1 MGGEEMH
8 LYKECF
14 MLNFGSIFITIFM
27 CYKEEDRFY
36 QILYIKKIF

>member
-36 QILYIKKIF
+36 QILYIKKSF